1 MSTFVPDVPQHSP
14 DGTPSGPAEAASEA
28 IPAVLTLTG
37 ERTIP
42 DLDIENY
49 WFRRHEVVYERL
61 APRCAG
67 RDVLEAGCG
76 EGYGADLIAGVAR
89 RVVAVDYDDAA
100 VAHVRSRYPRVEVM
114 QANLA
119 QLPLPDESVDVVV
132 NFQVIEHLWDQGQFV
147 RECLRVLR
155 PSGLLMV
162 STPNRIT
169 FSPGRDTPINP
180 FHTRELNADELTE
193 LLVDAGFAEVA
204 RCGLFHG
211 PRLREMDARH
221 GGSIIDAQIARAV
234 ADAPWPPELVADVAA
249 VTTADF
255 DIVEAD
261 GGRDIRDIRNIDDSL
276 DLIAIAVRP

>member
-1 MSTFVPDVPQHSP
+1 MCAFVPHVPRHSRGDNP
-14 DGTPSGPAEAASEA
+14 PAASTA
-28 IPAVLTLTG
+28 NPAVLTLTG

-49 WFRRHEVVYERL
+49 WFRRHQVVYQRL
-61 APRCAG
+61 APRCTA

-89 RVVAVDYDDAA
+89 QVIAVDYDETA

-119 QLPLPDESVDVVV
+119 ELPLPDASVDVVV
-132 NFQVIEHLWDQGQFV
+132 NFQVIEHLWDQAQFV
-147 RECLRVLR
+147 RECARVLR
-155 PSGLLMV
+155 TSGLLMV

-180 FHTRELNADELTE
+180 FHTRELNAQELTE
-193 LLVDAGFAEVA
+193 LLVDGGFTEVA
-204 RCGLFHG
+204 MCGLFHG
-211 PRLREMDARH
+211 PRLRDMDARH
-221 GGSIIDAQIARAV
+221 GGSIIDAQIKRAV
-234 ADAPWPPELVADVAA
+234 AGAPWPPELAADVAA

-255 DIVEAD
+255 EMVEAGQD
-261 GGRDIRDIRNIDDSL
+261 RDIDDSL

>member
-1 MSTFVPDVPQHSP
+1 MSALIPDVP
-14 DGTPSGPAEAASEA
+14 GPAPGDASPA
-28 IPAVLTLTG
+28 VDAVLTLTG

-61 APRCAG
+61 ATRCVG

-76 EGYGADLIAGVAR
+76 EGYGADLLAGVAR
-89 RVVAVDYDDAA
+89 RVVAVDYDEAA
-100 VAHVRSRYPRVEVM
+100 VAHVRARYPRVEVM

-119 QLPLPDESVDVVV
+119 ELPLPDASVDAVV

-147 RECLRVLR
+147 RECHRVLR

-193 LLVDAGFAEVA
+193 LLVDAGFAQVTMY
-204 RCGLFHG
+204 GLFHG

-221 GGSIIDAQIARAV
+221 GGSIIDAQIARAL
-234 ADAPWPPELVADVAA
+234 ADTAWPPELAADVAA

-255 DIVEAD
+255 DVNTD
-261 GGRDIRDIRNIDDSL
+261 DIDDSL

>member
-1 MSTFVPDVPQHSP
+1 MSAFVPDVPHHIPGDSP
-14 DGTPSGPAEAASEA
+14 PGVD
-28 IPAVLTLTG
+28 AVLTLTG

-61 APRCAG
+61 ASRCAG

-89 RVVAVDYDDAA
+89 RVVAVDYDEAA
-100 VAHVRSRYPRVEVM
+100 VAHVRSRYPRVEVT

-119 QLPLPDESVDVVV
+119 KLPLPDASVDVVV
-132 NFQVIEHLWDQGQFV
+132 NFQVIEHLWDQGQFI
-147 RECLRVLR
+147 RECARVLR

-193 LLVDAGFAEVA
+193 LLVDAGFIDVA
-204 RCGLFHG
+204 MCGLFHG
-211 PRLREMDARH
+211 ARLREMDARH

-234 ADAPWPPELVADVAA
+234 ADSPWPAELAADVAA

-255 DIVEAD
+255 DLIEA
-261 GGRDIRDIRNIDDSL
+261 GRSRDIDDSL

>member
-1 MSTFVPDVPQHSP
+1 MSAFVPERPQHTSAESP
-14 DGTPSGPAEAASEA
+14 VALD
-28 IPAVLTLTG
+28 AVLTLTG

-89 RVVAVDYDDAA
+89 RVVAVDYDESA
-100 VAHVRSRYPRVEVM
+100 VAHVRSRYPRVEVT
-114 QANLA
+114 QANLTD
-119 QLPLPDESVDVVV
+119 LPLPDSSVDVVV
-132 NFQVIEHLWDQGQFV
+132 NFQVIEHLWDQGQFI
-147 RECLRVLR
+147 RECARVLR

-193 LLVDAGFAEVA
+193 LLVDGGFGEVA
-204 RCGLFHG
+204 MHGLFHG
-211 PRLREMDARH
+211 VRLQELDARH
-221 GGSIIDAQIARAV
+221 GGSIINAQIERAV
-234 ADAPWPPELVADVAA
+234 ADAPWSPELVADVAA
-249 VTTADF
+249 VATADF
-255 DIVEAD
+255 DLVAAGE
-261 GGRDIRDIRNIDDSL
+261 GRPVDDSL
-276 DLIAIAVRP
+276 DLIAIAVRT

>member
-1 MSTFVPDVPQHSP
+1 MSASLPHVPQHGPDDGSP
-14 DGTPSGPAEAASEA
+14 ADDV
-28 IPAVLTLTG
+28 VLTLTG

-49 WFRRHEVVYERL
+49 WFRRHQVVYQRL
-61 APRCAG
+61 APLCAG
-67 RDVLEAGCG
+67 LEVLEAGCG

-89 RVVAVDYDDAA
+89 RVVAVDYDPAA
-100 VAHVRSRYPRVEVM
+100 VAHVRGRYAGVEVM

-119 QLPLPDESVDVVV
+119 ELPLPDNSVDVVV
-132 NFQVIEHLWDQGQFV
+132 NFQVIEHLWDQAQFV
-147 RECLRVLR
+147 AECARVLR
-155 PSGLLMV
+155 PSGLLIV

-193 LLVDAGFAEVA
+193 LLLDGGFRQAA
-204 RCGLFHG
+204 ISGLFHG
-211 PRLREMDARH
+211 SRLREMDARH

-234 ADAPWPPELVADVAA
+234 ADAPWPPELAADVAA
-249 VTTADF
+249 VTTDDF
-255 DIVEAD
+255 DIIGD
-261 GGRDIRDIRNIDDSL
+261 GFDASDGRDIDDSL

>member
-1 MSTFVPDVPQHSP
+1 MSAFVPDVPSRSP
-14 DGTPSGPAEAASEA
+14 GDTSPAADT
-28 IPAVLTLTG
+28 VLTLTG

-49 WFRRHEVVYERL
+49 WFRRHEVAYERL
-61 APRCAG
+61 ATHCAG

-89 RVVAVDYDDAA
+89 RVVAVDYDEAA

-119 QLPLPDESVDVVV
+119 ELPLDDASVDVVV

-147 RECLRVLR
+147 RECFRVLR
-155 PSGLLMV
+155 PSGLLMM

-193 LLVDAGFAEVA
+193 LLVDAAFSEVA
-204 RCGLFHG
+204 MCGLFHG
-211 PRLREMDARH
+211 PRLQEMDARH
-221 GGSIIDAQIARAV
+221 GGSIIEAQIARAV
-234 ADAPWPPELVADVAA
+234 ADAPWSPELTADVAA
-249 VTTADF
+249 VLTADF
-255 DIVEAD
+255 DIVENSD
-261 GGRDIRDIRNIDDSL
+261 TSRDIDDSL